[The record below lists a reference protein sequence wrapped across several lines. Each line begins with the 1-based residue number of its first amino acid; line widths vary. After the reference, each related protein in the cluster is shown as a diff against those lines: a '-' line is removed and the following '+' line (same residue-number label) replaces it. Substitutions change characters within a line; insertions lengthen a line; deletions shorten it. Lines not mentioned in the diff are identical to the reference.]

1 MTEHDVQSRLVRGY
15 LLETLSPS
23 ERVVVDR
30 HLAESAEW
38 REALAH
44 ERRML
49 DVLGSLPEEQAPLGL
64 AKSTVAAVN
73 EAAHAEAVKR
83 TDRGLRLATLLLTLC
98 VIAMLSTLLLPQA
111 REASRRASDQNNL
124 KQLGIVFKMYASD
137 DPGEKYPPMAP
148 YNDVWMFDL
157 RAVYPE
163 YLTDLAVLVNPNRPD
178 AEELVKKLNALVS
191 QTPTDWEAITR
202 IAAQSYTYTG
212 WGMLDVSELET
223 LSNARRV
230 NPQQLDDHLEWNGKY
245 YYRLKEGVARFLV
258 TDINGPAAGPDF
270 LQKSIPVMFNCTTNA
285 EGGNVLY
292 LDGHVSFEG
301 NLPNIS
307 LLIK

>member
-1 MTEHDVQSRLVRGY
+1 MTEHDVQSRLIRGY
-15 LLETLSPS
+15 LLEMLSPS
-23 ERVVVDR
+23 ERVVFEG

-44 ERRML
+44 QRRML
-49 DVLGSLPEEQAPLGL
+49 DVLGSLPEEQAPPGL

-73 EAAHAEAVKR
+73 EAARAEALKR
-83 TDRGLRLATLLLTLC
+83 NDRGLRLATLLVTLC
-98 VIAMLSTLLLPQA
+98 VIAMLSTLFLPQA
-111 REASRRASDQNNL
+111 REAARRSSDQNNL
-124 KQLGIVFKMYASD
+124 KQLGIVFKMYASE

-148 YNDVWMFDL
+148 YSDVWMFDL

-163 YLTDLAVLVNPNRPD
+163 YLTDLAVRVNPNRPD
-178 AEELVKKLNALVS
+178 AEELVKQLNALVS

-223 LSNARRV
+223 LSNARRA
-230 NPQQLDDHLEWNGKY
+230 NPQQRDDHLEWNGKY

-258 TDINGPAAGPDF
+258 TDINGPAAGPDY

-292 LDGHVSFEG
+292 LDGHVSFED